1 MSKQSSPV
9 EYDFKGIGFSKIG
22 YFKEARAKIKELEQL
37 NVELARR
44 HNKLEAIID
53 SMNSGLTILDS
64 HMNIVFVNRLQ
75 MLMFPEV
82 SLLGEKCHQA
92 FFRRKNIC
100 TNCPAYKTL
109 ESEEIFRGEIRIKH
123 GAFAGRYY
131 EWSTSPVKSPLGRV
145 DEVVLLMRDITRR
158 KEAEFKLLQ
167 ADRMAAIGLL
177 AAGIAHEINNPLTSI
192 AGFSEALIKRL
203 KGRKEKSSGNL
214 DIESYKEYLEIIFNE
229 AYRCKDIIQNLLD
242 YSRNSSED
250 KEIIEIAK
258 ILKGTV
264 VLVRK
269 HAKDQ
274 KMKIVSRDLL
284 TSGFDKIL
292 GNESQIK
299 HLLLNLL
306 NHSLKS
312 AGRDGELSI
321 LTRNSGNLIEVLL
334 TVNGSGEPDFDEGDH
349 GDMFCATGSLE
360 VSPEMDLSICYTIMR
375 QHNGELKF
383 EENERGLRRFIM
395 KFPAVVS

>member
-1 MSKQSSPV
+1 MAKQSSPV

-22 YFKEARAKIKELEQL
+22 YFKEVRSKIKELEQL
-37 NVELARR
+37 NMELARR

-64 HMNIVFVNRLQ
+64 DMNIVFANRLQ

-82 SLLGEKCHQA
+82 SLIGEKCHQA
-92 FFRRKNIC
+92 FFRRKKIC
-100 TNCPAYKTL
+100 SNCPACKTL
-109 ESEEIFRGEIRIKH
+109 QSQEIFRGEIRIKH

-167 ADRMAAIGLL
+167 SDRMAAIGLL

-192 AGFSEALIKRL
+192 AGFSEALLKRV
-203 KGRKEKSSGNL
+203 KGRQRSAPENL
-214 DIESYKEYLEIIFNE
+214 DIESLREYLEIIFNE
-229 AYRCKDIIQNLLD
+229 AYRCKDIIQNLLE
-242 YSRNSSED
+242 YSRKSTED
-250 KEIIEIAK
+250 KEILEIAK
-258 ILKGTV
+258 TIKATV
-264 VLVRK
+264 MLVRK

-274 KMKIVSRDLL
+274 KIKIVFKNVL
-284 TSGFDKIL
+284 TSGFNRIL
-292 GNESQIK
+292 GNESQIQ

-312 AGRDGELSI
+312 AGGGGELTI
-321 LTRNSGNLIEVLL
+321 LARNLGHLIEVLL
-334 TVNGSGEPDFDEGDH
+334 TINGSGGSDLSVAQQSE
-349 GDMFCATGSLE
+349 MSCAATASPV
-360 VSPEMDLSICYTIMR
+360 VSEMDLSICYTIMK
-375 QHNGELKF
+375 QHDGELRF
-383 EENERGLRRFIM
+383 EEDQRNRFSFTLR
-395 KFPAVVS
+395 FPAVVA